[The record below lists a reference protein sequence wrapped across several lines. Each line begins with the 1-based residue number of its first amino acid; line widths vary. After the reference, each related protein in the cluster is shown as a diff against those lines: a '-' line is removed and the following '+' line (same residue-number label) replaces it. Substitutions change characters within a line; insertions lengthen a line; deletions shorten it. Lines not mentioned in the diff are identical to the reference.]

1 MNIFEKNFKAFLL
14 LPIYYLIHRNLFFG
28 FFHKKFIKKF
38 YYRNFIFDLDIN
50 GIPLVSHA
58 SFFFKTYEI
67 NDRILIERNLKKNK
81 CIIVGAGIGFI
92 PTIAYHLTKKKILV
106 FEINSRIIDNLN
118 LNLNNNN
125 CKFFLY
131 NKNISFINKKK
142 NTKFFIKDNFLGTSQ
157 FFKTKDILN
166 VKNIFY
172 KNIKNIKNYDTLIID
187 AEGAEYNFLINLN
200 KLNNI
205 KHIFF
210 ELHYDLLSKKK
221 IKKIF
226 SELHSNSYELKDKF
240 LNSFYFKRIK
250 V

>member
-1 MNIFEKNFKAFLL
+1 MSVFNKFQGLLL
-14 LPIYYLIHRNLFFG
+14 LPIHYLIHKNLFFG
-28 FFHKKFIKKF
+28 FLHKKFIKKF
-38 YYRNFIFDLDIN
+38 YYKNFIFNLAIN
-50 GIPLVSHA
+50 GIPLSSYA

-67 NDRILIERNLKKNK
+67 NDRILIERNLTKKNK

-125 CKFFLY
+125 CKIFLY
-131 NKNISFINKKK
+131 NKNIVFTNKKK

-210 ELHYDLLSKKK
+210 ELHYNLLSKKK
-221 IKKIF
+221 IEKIF
-226 SELHSNSYELKDKF
+226 SELSSNSYELKDKF
-240 LNSFYFKRIK
+240 LNSFYFKRN
-250 V
+250 